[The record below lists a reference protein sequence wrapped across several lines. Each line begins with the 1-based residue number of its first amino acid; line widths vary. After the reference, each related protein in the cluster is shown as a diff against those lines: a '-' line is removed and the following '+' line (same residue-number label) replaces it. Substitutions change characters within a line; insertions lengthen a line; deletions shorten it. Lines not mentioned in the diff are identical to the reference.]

1 MCFPVRGTRPS
12 LHGNARHV
20 IEQLTPIIEDTL
32 LQELEQLARQMV
44 ALCEAGIFPQELDDI
59 FHNRLLLTYQN
70 QQIAAIVQNM
80 IHTLGEYNKSY
91 FDTGFGILNERGQS
105 IFDTI
110 PLHLKLVEAMEE
122 RDVKQALEAYDEI
135 TAIDISIYSL
145 VRG

>member
-1 MCFPVRGTRPS
+1 MV
-12 LHGNARHV
+12 
-20 IEQLTPIIEDTL
+20 EQLTPIIEDTL

-70 QQIAAIVQNM
+70 QQIAAIIQNM